1 MKDGDSPDTIVITY
15 GRCNAALE
23 MVQDLMQVIPVAE
36 WQSLAR
42 QMLDRDLLSDDEWW
56 AALQRRR
63 RRIAGRPIKPSDL
76 PSYATRMTAGHFLLA
91 AWLGDQHTFDSMS
104 DPIACDYYHA
114 SGRIRK
120 YEYAEAAAIAWARSG
135 GYCEADGLHH
145 KNCPGDLIKV
155 EHEAV
160 THHVYPR
167 EVAKREGLKGDP
179 LIDHPGNLLV
189 VWNGHGSGAGGCHG
203 RIHTERSLARD
214 LGHLARS
221 LAHVAPGPY

>member
-23 MVQDLMQVIPVAE
+23 MVQDLLDVIPSAE
-36 WQSLAR
+36 WHSLAR

-56 AALQRRR
+56 GALQRRR
-63 RRIAGRPIKPSDL
+63 RRIVGRALKPSDL
-76 PSYATRMTAGHFLLA
+76 PSYSTRMTAGHLLLA
-91 AWLGDQHTFDSMS
+91 AWLGDQHTFDSMT
-104 DPIACDYYHA
+104 DPVVCDYYHA
-114 SGRIRK
+114 SGRARK
-120 YEYAEAAAIAWARSG
+120 YEYAEAASIAWSRSG
-135 GYCEADGLHH
+135 GYCEAEGLHH
-145 KNCPGDLIKV
+145 RHCPGDLQPV

-160 THHVYPR
+160 THHIYPR
-167 EVAKREGLKGDP
+167 ETAKREGLTGDP

-203 RIHTERSLARD
+203 RIHTERALARD

-221 LAHVAPGPY
+221 LNHVAPGP